1 MYIVIK
7 ILNKG
12 ERIMTRDDL
21 KEGMIIEE
29 RDGGRYVVKSGAVYF
44 LDKGLLYGYLNDYAE
59 DLTDGNGGS
68 WGDIVRVYDK
78 NDNLLWDR
86 YVEERKIAE
95 MIVEHRGNP
104 VQFIKDY
111 LGIELT
117 WYQEM
122 MLKKILNESEE

>member
-1 MYIVIK
+1 
-7 ILNKG
+7 
-12 ERIMTRDDL
+12 MTRDDL
-21 KEGMIIEE
+21 KDGMIIEE
-29 RDGGRYVVKSGAVYF
+29 RDGEKYIIDSQGKLRYKNGRGVYCYV
-44 LDKGLLYGYLNDYAE
+44 DDYNY
-59 DLTDGNGGS
+59 DLTYTGKNKKENMYTE

-117 WYQEM
+117 LYQEM
-122 MLKKILNESEE
+122 MLKKILNEREE